1 MANTTIDPRRAWE
14 RYKPDAANPW
24 DLKKVGHLYRRASFG
39 PTWKELQDGVQ
50 LGPDKLIDRLLKGSD
65 PSPIYDT
72 DTDKFLSSAARKFNT
87 GPQASAWWLY
97 RMLHG
102 GHPLKEKITLL
113 WHNHFATSNAKV
125 QNVGYMLG
133 QYDLMHRHA
142 LGSFR
147 QMLVEMSEDPAMM
160 VWLDTAQSKKGQ
172 PNENYARELM
182 ELFSLGIGNYTET
195 DIREAAKA
203 FTGWELRAGKAFF
216 NKDQHDDTEKAV
228 IGQKGKWQGRDIVR
242 ICLEQPACPYFVT
255 GKLFRYLVSETV
267 APTKELLAPLAKQ
280 LRDGDF
286 DIAPVVRTI
295 LRSN

>member
-1 MANTTIDPRRAWE
+1 MAIDPKWAWAP
-14 RYKPDAANPW
+14 YTPGDKNPW
-24 DLKKVGHLYRRASFG
+24 DLRKVGHLYRRAAFG
-39 PTWKELQDGVQ
+39 ANWSELQEG
-50 LGPDKLIDRLLKGSD
+50 LRAGPEAAVERLLTGGAGAEED
-65 PSPIYDT
+65 DRGT
-72 DTDKFLSSAARKFNT
+72 AKFSELIRRNNNDNQAR
-87 GPQASAWWLY
+87 AWWLY
-97 RMLHG
+97 RMVNTR
-102 GHPLKEKITLL
+102 HPLREKITLL

-133 QYDLMHRHA
+133 QYDLMHRYA
-142 LGSFR
+142 LGNFR